1 MKKVINGSLY
11 DTDTA
16 KPLGEWYT
24 DLGMLT
30 YVCETL
36 YRTKSGKYFVH
47 GEGGPASRYAA
58 QTGTNSWK
66 SGAKITPVSL
76 DGAQKWAEDNLTGE
90 EYLAAFGPLQER
102 TVVSVLPR
110 TRKKLEALKKS
121 TGMTYSDIIDAAV
134 AQYAESKQ

>member
-11 DTDTA
+11 DTETA
-16 KPLGEWYT
+16 KPLGQRNDYYDHLSW
-24 DLGMLT
+24 MS
-30 YVCETL
+30 ETL
-36 YRTKSGKYFVH
+36 YRTKSGKYFVY
-47 GEGGPASRYAA
+47 GEGGGNSRYAVM
-58 QTGTNSWK
+58 TECGHWE

-76 DGAQKWAEDNLTGE
+76 DEAQKWAEEHLTGD
-90 EYLAAFGPLQER
+90 EYLAAFGPTQER